1 MAVHRQPHGPS
12 RLASFEGRRPLGDV
26 LHHQL
31 NLLHWL
37 CHGEGMKNI
46 VSVLYCYCYYYRY
59 LIFICFKF
67 FILFYLFI
75 VNF

>member
-46 VSVLYCYCYYYRY
+46 VSVL
-59 LIFICFKF
+59 LLLLLLSVFN
-67 FILFYLFI
+67 FYLL
-75 VNF
+75 